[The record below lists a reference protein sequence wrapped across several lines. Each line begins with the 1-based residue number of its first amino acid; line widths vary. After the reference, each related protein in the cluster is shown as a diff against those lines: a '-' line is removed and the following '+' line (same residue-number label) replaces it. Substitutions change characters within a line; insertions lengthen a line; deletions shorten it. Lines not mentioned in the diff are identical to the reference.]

1 MQKPSDFFVGITE
14 FFSVLMPGAAI
25 TFVLLAIG
33 KERLGHDPGL
43 STFSGANVQYVA
55 FFAVS
60 YVLGH
65 ITDMIG
71 AFFLDPLYDSTYVRW
86 KTRES
91 AADGPHSLESR
102 AEEIARISKP
112 RADRLH
118 QWCRSWIVLKSP
130 AAFTEIEEL
139 QAHSK
144 FFRGM
149 VTVAAITAALL
160 LVPPFSAHSLIL
172 SGLCVAFAFGSFLRY
187 GYLRWKA
194 VQQSYRFFVL
204 LHSEAGT
211 TEATPAT

>member
-25 TFVLLAIG
+25 TLVLLAIG
-33 KERLGHDPGL
+33 KDQLAHYLGL
-43 STFSGANVQYVA
+43 SPFSGENIQYIA

-71 AFFLDPLYDSTYVRW
+71 AFLLDLLYDATYVRW
-86 KTRES
+86 KNRKS
-91 AADGPHSLESR
+91 AANGPQSLESR
-102 AEEIARISKP
+102 AGEIASISKP

-118 QWCRSWIVLKSP
+118 QWCRSSIVLKSP

-149 VTVAAITAALL
+149 VTVAVTAAALL
-160 LVPPFSAHSLIL
+160 LVPPLSAQHFIL
-172 SGLCVAFAFGSFLRY
+172 LGLCVVFAFGSFLRY
-187 GYLRWKA
+187 SYLRWKA

-204 LHSEAGT
+204 LHSE
-211 TEATPAT
+211 PAAAAHAS